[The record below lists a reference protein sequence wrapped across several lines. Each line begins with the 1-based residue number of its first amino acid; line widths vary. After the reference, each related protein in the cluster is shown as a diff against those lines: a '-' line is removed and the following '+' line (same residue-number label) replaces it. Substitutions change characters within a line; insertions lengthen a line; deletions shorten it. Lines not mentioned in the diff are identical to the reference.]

1 MSRNWNVI
9 IVIVIITLCI
19 SAIPASAD
27 GIGTIDMGTI
37 TPPVQDFTSRE
48 AMLYAMSPDHLY
60 PFIYDG
66 TPPSTWRQIDTSD
79 CVVGRLYVYDE
90 TTGDVLPIGNQVI
103 STFVATKDYLYFVTS
118 EQAIIQSDYTG
129 TNLENIYLA
138 RQGNITMINAFG
150 YDVYFVEDGSRVVI
164 LDVINKRIHAMVP
177 GDSVVSAYMLDTGKL
192 VWYDE
197 SGRGTYYDIVS
208 QTSTTLK
215 NEDEEMALISSII
228 MPETLGNTESIQ
240 SSNVVNYVGQ
250 PDAYNDIAFPL
261 ADYPATT
268 GTGYTPPEIR
278 SRFLDDWEYGDPVPT
293 TLVKTEYASSK
304 ECDGFAKYAH
314 DAFWHIADWN
324 RTDPSWDNGNTYTGD
339 YYGAGFTWTSKQEMI
354 DFFEGLSRGS
364 FVRYTSK
371 KDYAKGAQSGSHSY
385 VFDGIDDDGL
395 GTWHYECNQDY
406 KCGVGYQYYTFDL
419 YFCKNQFIYEYVEHT
434 PGTKSVQSTARH
446 KTACTKCAGYLLQTH
461 TASANYTPH
470 NDTKHRV
477 SFSCCSGYVLKNHVI
492 LSGPIDRC
500 KICNWIEEI

>member
-1 MSRNWNVI
+1 MRKIWKCYIFVM
-9 IVIVIITLCI
+9 VFALCI
-19 SAIPASAD
+19 SILPASAE
-27 GIGTIDMGTI
+27 GLGSIDTGVI
-37 TPPVQDFTSRE
+37 TPPVQGFTSRE

-103 STFVATKDYLYFVTS
+103 STFVATKDYLYFVTP

-150 YDVYFVEDGSRVVI
+150 YDVYFVEDGSRIVI
-164 LDVINKRIHAMVP
+164 LDVVNKRIHAMVP
-177 GDSVVSAYMLDTGKL
+177 GDSVVSAYMLDTEKL
-192 VWYDE
+192 IWYDD
-197 SGRGTYYDIVS
+197 SGRGTYYDAVS
-208 QTSTTLK
+208 QTSTVLA
-215 NEDEEMALISSII
+215 DESEEAVLISSFV
-228 MPETLGNTESIQ
+228 MPEALESIATIQ
-240 SSNVVNYVGQ
+240 SSNVVNFVGQ
-250 PDAYNDIAFPL
+250 SDNYNNIAFPL
-261 ADYPATT
+261 ADYPARP

-278 SRFLDDWEYGDPVPT
+278 SRFVNGWSLTNQNPNPWVET
-293 TLVKTEYASSK
+293 RYAGAG

-314 DAFWHIADWN
+314 DTFWHIADWS
-324 RTDPSWDNGNTYTGD
+324 RTIPSWQTGPNSYTVD
-339 YYGAGFTWTSKQEMI
+339 YHGEGFDWDTKEEMI

-371 KDYAKGAQSGSHSY
+371 TDETPGNGTHSY

-395 GTWHYECNQDY
+395 GTWHYECNQDDNN
-406 KCGVGYQYYTFDL
+406 GVGYQYYTFDL
-419 YFCKNQFIYEYVEHT
+419 YFCKNQFIYEYVEHRLEA
-434 PGTKSVQSTARH
+434 KSIDSTTRH
-446 KTACTKCAGYLLQTH
+446 KTACVNCAGYLLQTH
-461 TASANYTPH
+461 TASATYTSH

-492 LSGPIDRC
+492 LSGPINRC
-500 KICNWIEEI
+500 KVCNWIEEI